1 MRWVLGSVMALTAA
15 IVSAVMY
22 IAVGREMDRD
32 TRSERWG
39 EDDRQSPRSKPDS
52 RKSAVGRKKHI
63 LFGIMIFLAL
73 GTWVC
78 RTQQMMD
85 SYDKLN
91 DSLIE
96 FNAFMDEYNM
106 LLAQNTDAD
115 IECNDTLRDSLNHL
129 DEVILPSVQMLIEEL
144 QESRQFCEKWKEDT
158 NGSNKNLG
166 EKI

>member
-1 MRWVLGSVMALTAA
+1 MRWVLGSVMALIAA

-96 FNAFMDEYNM
+96 FNAFMDE
-106 LLAQNTDAD
+106 
-115 IECNDTLRDSLNHL
+115 CNDTLRDSLNHL

-144 QESRQFCEKWKEDT
+144 QESQQFCEKWKEDT
-158 NGSNKNLG
+158 NGSK
-166 EKI
+166 

>member
-1 MRWVLGSVMALTAA
+1 
-15 IVSAVMY
+15 
-22 IAVGREMDRD
+22 
-32 TRSERWG
+32 
-39 EDDRQSPRSKPDS
+39 
-52 RKSAVGRKKHI
+52 
-63 LFGIMIFLAL
+63 MIFLTL

-144 QESRQFCEKWKEDT
+144 QESQQFCEKWKEDT
-158 NGSNKNLG
+158 NGSK
-166 EKI
+166 

>member
-1 MRWVLGSVMALTAA
+1 
-15 IVSAVMY
+15 
-22 IAVGREMDRD
+22 
-32 TRSERWG
+32 
-39 EDDRQSPRSKPDS
+39 
-52 RKSAVGRKKHI
+52 
-63 LFGIMIFLAL
+63 MIFLTL

-96 FNAFMDEYNM
+96 FNSFMDEYNT
-106 LLAQNTDAD
+106 LLVQNTDAE
-115 IECNDTLRDSLNHL
+115 IECNDTLRDSLNHW

-158 NGSNKNLG
+158 NGSNKNFG
-166 EKI
+166 GKHCE